1 MILTLMS
8 LKYLSSTNVD
18 KEASW
23 IKQYWRPAVA
33 WQYLAVCL
41 FDFMIAPIML
51 MVFAYLTKSSYIAW
65 TPLTLQ
71 MNGFYHLSMGAIVG
85 VSSWSRGQEKITKLS
100 VSGDQTTIET
110 EAVAQTPVKTK

>member
-1 MILTLMS
+1 ME
-8 LKYLSSTNVD
+8 

-23 IKQYWRPAVA
+23 IKHYWRPAIA

-41 FDFMIAPIML
+41 FDFMLAPIML
-51 MVFAYLTKSSYIAW
+51 MVFSYLTGAGYIAW

-100 VSGDQTTIET
+100 LSGDQTIIES
-110 EAVAQTPVKTK
+110 EAVSQTPTKAK

>member
-1 MILTLMS
+1 MM
-8 LKYLSSTNVD
+8 
-18 KEASW
+18 EEESW

-33 WQYLAVCL
+33 WQYLAVCI
-41 FDFMIAPIML
+41 FDFMLAPIML
-51 MVFAYLTKSSYIAW
+51 TLFAYVTGTSYIAW
-65 TPLTLQ
+65 VSLTLQ

-110 EAVAQTPVKTK
+110 QSVSQTPVGKK

>member
-1 MILTLMS
+1 M
-8 LKYLSSTNVD
+8 D

-23 IKQYWRPAVA
+23 IKHYWRPAIA
-33 WQYLAVCL
+33 WQYFSVCL
-41 FDFMIAPIML
+41 FDFMLAPIML
-51 MVFAYLTKSSYIAW
+51 TIFAYITGTTLIQW

-110 EAVAQTPVKTK
+110 EAVSQTPTKNK